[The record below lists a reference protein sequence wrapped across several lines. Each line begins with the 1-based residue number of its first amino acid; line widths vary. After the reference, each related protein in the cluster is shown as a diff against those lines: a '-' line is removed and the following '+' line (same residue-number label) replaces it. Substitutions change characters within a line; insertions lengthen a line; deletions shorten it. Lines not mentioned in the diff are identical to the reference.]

1 MKKTLLLMFA
11 FVVSLTTAF
20 ADNNLISNGG
30 FELWTDNQPND
41 WKSTTT
47 ASNAQLSQSTDAHS
61 GSYSVAVGFVASSNK
76 RLASKEYTLKPGTY
90 TISLFVKGAG
100 QVCPGY
106 TIVGADGKIDGQT
119 GYKYGKYAPTTADAW
134 TEVTQ
139 TFTLEEVTTVNFIM
153 MNPKTSKY
161 ATASEKLVDD
171 FTVTTTDGGLVEGG
185 VTPEPN
191 PEPQPNPNPQPEPNP
206 NPQPTPDGIVSNSG
220 FELWTDN
227 QPNDW
232 KSTTTASNAQLSQS
246 TDAHSGSYSVAV
258 GFVASSNKRLASKE
272 YTLKPGTYTISLF
285 VKGAGQVCPGYT
297 IVGADGKI
305 DGQTGYK
312 YGKYAPTTAD
322 AWTEVTQTFT
332 LEEVTTVNFIM
343 MNPKTSKYATASEK
357 LVDDFTVTTTDG
369 GLVGGEST
377 GIEGVEANNNGKVI
391 IYSLDGR
398 RLNKAVKGIN
408 IINGKKV
415 LVK

>member
-61 GSYSVAVGFVASSNK
+61 GSYSVAVGFAEKSNK

-100 QVCPGY
+100 QVRPGY

-119 GYKYGKYAPTTADAW
+119 GYEYGEYTPTTADTW

-139 TFTLEEVTTVNFIM
+139 TFTL
-153 MNPKTSKY
+153 K
-161 ATASEKLVDD
+161 
-171 FTVTTTDGGLVEGG
+171 
-185 VTPEPN
+185 
-191 PEPQPNPNPQPEPNP
+191 
-206 NPQPTPDGIVSNSG
+206 
-220 FELWTDN
+220 
-227 QPNDW
+227 
-232 KSTTTASNAQLSQS
+232 
-246 TDAHSGSYSVAV
+246 
-258 GFVASSNKRLASKE
+258 
-272 YTLKPGTYTISLF
+272 
-285 VKGAGQVCPGYT
+285 
-297 IVGADGKI
+297 
-305 DGQTGYK
+305 
-312 YGKYAPTTAD
+312 
-322 AWTEVTQTFT
+322 
-332 LEEVTTVNFIM
+332 EVTTVNFIM